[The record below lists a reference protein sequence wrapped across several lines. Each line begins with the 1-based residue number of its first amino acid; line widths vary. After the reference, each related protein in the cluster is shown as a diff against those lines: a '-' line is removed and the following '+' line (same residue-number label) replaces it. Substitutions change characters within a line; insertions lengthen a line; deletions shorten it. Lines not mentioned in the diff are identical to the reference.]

1 MLSLLPRLRGSI
13 DVMPPEP
20 AETRFYLHKEFK
32 KSKSAW
38 WEFTRSKCDHSLYL
52 WPTCR
57 FFPEPEPWAYKQLT
71 HFSLFKLFEILQLPA
86 LLLSLPPRVALF
98 SERAPWAHKQ
108 SSRFTVFVISENS
121 SSSVVLL
128 PLAPVSL
135 IVQLFDA
142 FLAFSLLFG
151 SFLLYVQEGS
161 AASIQV
167 DMQIE
172 AAARLKS
179 TVSDLPALEISRNIS
194 FGAPPRIFFHDI

>member
-1 MLSLLPRLRGSI
+1 M
-13 DVMPPEP
+13 
-20 AETRFYLHKEFK
+20 
-32 KSKSAW
+32 
-38 WEFTRSKCDHSLYL
+38 
-52 WPTCR
+52 
-57 FFPEPEPWAYKQLT
+57 
-71 HFSLFKLFEILQLPA
+71 
-86 LLLSLPPRVALF
+86 
-98 SERAPWAHKQ
+98 
-108 SSRFTVFVISENS
+108 
-121 SSSVVLL
+121 LL

-194 FGAPPRIFFHDI
+194 FGPPAHIYKVAHLGRSRSAGMGPRGVGGG

>member
-1 MLSLLPRLRGSI
+1 MDLHGQSDQSLLCFGPR
-13 DVMPPEP
+13 V
-20 AETRFYLHKEFK
+20 A
-32 KSKSAW
+32 
-38 WEFTRSKCDHSLYL
+38 
-52 WPTCR
+52 
-57 FFPEPEPWAYKQLT
+57 FFSEPEPWAYKQST
-71 HFSLFKLFEILQLPA
+71 PFSLFELFEILQLPA

-108 SSRFTVFVISENS
+108 STRFTVFVISENS

-161 AASIQV
+161 AASIQG

-179 TVSDLPALEISRNIS
+179 TLSDLPDLDISRNIS
-194 FGAPPRIFFHDI
+194 FGAPRAYLCHKSTDGGFYF

>member
-1 MLSLLPRLRGSI
+1 MPKSLLLLLYLMMLYPRSRPRPDFTYTKNLR
-13 DVMPPEP
+13 
-20 AETRFYLHKEFK
+20 TQNLHGMDLQDQ
-32 KSKSAW
+32 SAICLR
-38 WEFTRSKCDHSLYL
+38 TLL

-57 FFPEPEPWAYKQLT
+57 IFFAEPEPWAYKQLT
-71 HFSLFKLFEILQLPA
+71 HFSVFEIFENLQLPA

-151 SFLLYVQEGS
+151 AFRRVLQP
-161 AASIQV
+161 ASKGTCRSKPQFI
-167 DMQIE
+167 
-172 AAARLKS
+172 
-179 TVSDLPALEISRNIS
+179 
-194 FGAPPRIFFHDI
+194 

>member
-1 MLSLLPRLRGSI
+1 MITVASCASVFG
-13 DVMPPEP
+13 
-20 AETRFYLHKEFK
+20 
-32 KSKSAW
+32 
-38 WEFTRSKCDHSLYL
+38 
-52 WPTCR
+52 
-57 FFPEPEPWAYKQLT
+57 
-71 HFSLFKLFEILQLPA
+71 
-86 LLLSLPPRVALF
+86 PRVALF
-98 SERAPWAHKQ
+98 QNPSRGPTSNRRIFPFLKFLKISSCQLCFCLCLPVSHFFPEREPWAHKQ
-108 SSRFTVFVISENS
+108 SSRFTVFVISEIS

-194 FGAPPRIFFHDI
+194 FGPPRAYFFLHKSTDGGSYFC

>member
-1 MLSLLPRLRGSI
+1 
-13 DVMPPEP
+13 MP
-20 AETRFYLHKEFK
+20 
-32 KSKSAW
+32 
-38 WEFTRSKCDHSLYL
+38 

-57 FFPEPEPWAYKQLT
+57 IFSEPEPWAYKQST
-71 HFSLFKLFEILQLPA
+71 PFSLFELFEILQLPA

-161 AASIQV
+161 AASIQG

-179 TVSDLPALEISRNIS
+179 TLSDLPDLDISRNIS
-194 FGAPPRIFFHDI
+194 FGPPRPYFRTGAVGLQAIDAFFRF

>member
-1 MLSLLPRLRGSI
+1 MRSRGVQRNTTTQHTDGPRGFFSRPILIFRGAVVG
-13 DVMPPEP
+13 D
-20 AETRFYLHKEFK
+20 AK
-32 KSKSAW
+32 AN
-38 WEFTRSKCDHSLYL
+38 
-52 WPTCR
+52 
-57 FFPEPEPWAYKQLT
+57 
-71 HFSLFKLFEILQLPA
+71 
-86 LLLSLPPRVALF
+86 
-98 SERAPWAHKQ
+98 
-108 SSRFTVFVISENS
+108 ENS

-161 AASIQV
+161 AASIQG

-179 TVSDLPALEISRNIS
+179 TLSDLPDLDISRNIS
-194 FGAPPRIFFHDI
+194 FGAPRAY

>member
-1 MLSLLPRLRGSI
+1 MVWICMVKVICLPFALAH
-13 DVMPPEP
+13 V
-20 AETRFYLHKEFK
+20 
-32 KSKSAW
+32 
-38 WEFTRSKCDHSLYL
+38 
-52 WPTCR
+52 
-57 FFPEPEPWAYKQLT
+57 
-71 HFSLFKLFEILQLPA
+71 SLFFFA
-86 LLLSLPPRVALF
+86 
-98 SERAPWAHKQ
+98 EREPWAHKQ
-108 SSRFTVFVISENS
+108 STRFTVFVISENS

-135 IVQLFDA
+135 FLQFFDA

-179 TVSDLPALEISRNIS
+179 TVSALPALEFSRNIS
-194 FGAPPRIFFHDI
+194 FGAPRAYL

>member
-1 MLSLLPRLRGSI
+1 MVKVISP
-13 DVMPPEP
+13 
-20 AETRFYLHKEFK
+20 YL
-32 KSKSAW
+32 AL
-38 WEFTRSKCDHSLYL
+38 DHVSHL
-52 WPTCR
+52 
-57 FFPEPEPWAYKQLT
+57 FAEPEPWAYKQLT
-71 HFSLFKLFEILQLPA
+71 HFSLFELFEILQLPA

-108 SSRFTVFVISENS
+108 SSRFTVFIISENS

-142 FLAFSLLFG
+142 FLAFSLFFG

-194 FGAPPRIFFHDI
+194 FGPPPAHIC

>member
-1 MLSLLPRLRGSI
+1 MGSEMCIRDRIECGLEGCNDKTHNNRPREIAVRAVLNFRGVVVGIANANQNQHGMDLHGQSDQSLPCFGPR
-13 DVMPPEP
+13 V
-20 AETRFYLHKEFK
+20 A
-32 KSKSAW
+32 
-38 WEFTRSKCDHSLYL
+38 
-52 WPTCR
+52 
-57 FFPEPEPWAYKQLT
+57 FFFAEPEPWAYKQ
-71 HFSLFKLFEILQLPA
+71 
-86 LLLSLPPRVALF
+86 
-98 SERAPWAHKQ
+98 
-108 SSRFTVFVISENS
+108 SSRFTAFVISENS

-151 SFLLYVQEGS
+151 SFLLYLQEGS

-179 TVSDLPALEISRNIS
+179 TVSDLAALEISRNIS
-194 FGAPPRIFFHDI
+194 FGAPRAYFAEPEPWAYKQLTHFFVFEILK

>member
-1 MLSLLPRLRGSI
+1 M
-13 DVMPPEP
+13 
-20 AETRFYLHKEFK
+20 
-32 KSKSAW
+32 
-38 WEFTRSKCDHSLYL
+38 
-52 WPTCR
+52 
-57 FFPEPEPWAYKQLT
+57 
-71 HFSLFKLFEILQLPA
+71 
-86 LLLSLPPRVALF
+86 
-98 SERAPWAHKQ
+98 
-108 SSRFTVFVISENS
+108 
-121 SSSVVLL
+121 LL

-179 TVSDLPALEISRNIS
+179 TVSDLPALEITYYCKYVVLEVSRKNQ
-194 FGAPPRIFFHDI
+194 FAVF

>member
-1 MLSLLPRLRGSI
+1 MVKVISPYFALAHVS
-13 DVMPPEP
+13 
-20 AETRFYLHKEFK
+20 H
-32 KSKSAW
+32 
-38 WEFTRSKCDHSLYL
+38 
-52 WPTCR
+52 
-57 FFPEPEPWAYKQLT
+57 FFAEPEPWAYKQST
-71 HFSLFKLFEILQLPA
+71 SFSLFKRFEILQLPA
-86 LLLSLPPRVALF
+86 LPLSLPPRVALF
-98 SERAPWAHKQ
+98 FPEREPWAHKQ
-108 SSRFTVFVISENS
+108 SSRFAVFVISENS

-161 AASIQV
+161 AASIQG

-179 TVSDLPALEISRNIS
+179 TLSDLPDLDISRNIS
-194 FGAPPRIFFHDI
+194 FGPPLTYFTQGLSIRRGGWEQQ